1 MTASYLVGDLNMS
14 PNKSNLLKIS
24 WLSLLRKFY
33 QNEGVTW
40 SVSPTCINL
49 IMNNHQDLFKKS
61 CTFKAT
67 YEIYPKNNPE
77 KLICRRSVDN
87 QTRFEEKLN

>member
-1 MTASYLVGDLNMS
+1 
-14 PNKSNLLKIS
+14 
-24 WLSLLRKFY
+24 
-33 QNEGVTW
+33 
-40 SVSPTCINL
+40 
-49 IMNNHQDLFKKS
+49 MNNHQDLFKKS

-87 QTRFEEKLN
+87 QTRFDEKLN